1 MGTYTVNFVR
11 QNPMKVYCTSICTG
25 KCYIAETQRN
35 SEIQVMRDSTC
46 YKVFSISHNFA
57 ADLKQIKIVN
67 HEQCMI
73 AGLVKYHGEQRTTMF
88 SVDTGAMC
96 NVVSELILCEIFQI
110 RAINSEDLQHT
121 EASLK
126 TADNSALRCR
136 GQISLNIKV
145 GRNEAEMP
153 FFVISSGNVF
163 LLGVPAI
170 EKLNMV
176 IDLPN
181 SRCYLLGFTDKKVV
195 NNITCEKD
203 GETQGSSIR
212 HNGPKHRLDTCPENY
227 VIRLTPARQYSVNNL
242 NPLKIKLEMVGE
254 IRTCFLYKKK

>member
-1 MGTYTVNFVR
+1 
-11 QNPMKVYCTSICTG
+11 MKVYCANICTG
-25 KCYIAETQRN
+25 TCYIAETQRN
-35 SEIQVMRDSTC
+35 SAIQVMRDSTC
-46 YKVFSISHNFA
+46 YKVFSISHNLA

-96 NVVSELILCEIFQI
+96 NVVSELTLCEIFQI
-110 RAINSEDLQHT
+110 RAINSEDLQPT

-153 FFVISSGNVF
+153 FFVINSGNVF

-170 EKLNMV
+170 KKLNMV
-176 IDLPN
+176 VDLPN
-181 SRCYLLGFTDKKVV
+181 SRCYLLGFTDKKIV
-195 NNITCEKD
+195 NNIICEKD
-203 GETQGSSIR
+203 GETQGSLLR
-212 HNGPKHRLDTCPENY
+212 HNGPKQRLDTCSI
-227 VIRLTPARQYSVNNL
+227 VCLLHCGSWCR
-242 NPLKIKLEMVGE
+242 K
-254 IRTCFLYKKK
+254 